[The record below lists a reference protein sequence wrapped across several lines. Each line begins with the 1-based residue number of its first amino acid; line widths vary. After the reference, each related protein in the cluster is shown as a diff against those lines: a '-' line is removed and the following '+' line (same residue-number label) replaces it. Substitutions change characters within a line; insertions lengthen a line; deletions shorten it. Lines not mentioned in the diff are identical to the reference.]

1 MIRRPPRSTLFPY
14 TTLFRS
20 VEPTTF
26 SYRTITGTSLDLGD
40 DSSASITSPFP
51 ILFGGMTFPTLFVS
65 SNGNVN
71 FTGSFTAFSNASV
84 STSQA
89 TPLVAPWWDD
99 LFPVARTGQNVFWA
113 VAGAAPRRGLGEEQ
127 RELPQLGLA
136 PATTGPLR

>member
-84 STSQA
+84 PTSQA
-89 TPLVAPWWDD
+89 TTLVAPWWDD
-99 LFPVARTGQNVFWA
+99 LFPVAGTGQNVFWV
-113 VAGAAPRRGLGEEQ
+113 VAGGPPPPGRGVRGGEIPPLCCPPHNPAP
-127 RELPQLGLA
+127 P
-136 PATTGPLR
+136 